1 MERSTPS
8 GRVRR
13 WVIFRAGWH
22 ALSRAC
28 GADTRAANLPLC
40 APILAR
46 IVPQFSDS
54 FQGRMGKGRGSL
66 DSRPF
71 LPLTGYALGLS
82 RHLTWV
88 TVSDLEE
95 ELRRLT
101 IDSAGRLTEEFE
113 SIRRGAREYLAGA
126 PEGPDAPMVD

>member
-22 ALSRAC
+22 ALSRAW

-54 FQGRMGKGRGSL
+54 FQAGWGRVGVLR
-66 DSRPF
+66 
-71 LPLTGYALGLS
+71 LPTLPSAHGLCTGVVE
-82 RHLTWV
+82 T
-88 TVSDLEE
+88 SDLGHR
-95 ELRRLT
+95 LRSRR
-101 IDSAGRLTEEFE
+101 GTEE
-113 SIRRGAREYLAGA
+113 ANH
-126 PEGPDAPMVD
+126 